1 MTEEREVNM
10 LEERLQEQILAIMD
24 EMALIQA
31 YICKENNLDRLEN
44 ANNDWFN
51 QRHILRVLLSI
62 QITDRVERNI
72 VIDYL
77 CDGIERKAWRDY
89 VKVVETGD

>member
-1 MTEEREVNM
+1 M
-10 LEERLQEQILAIMD
+10 LKERLQEKILDTID

-31 YICKENNLDRLEN
+31 YIYKENNLDILEKE
-44 ANNDWFN
+44 NNDWYN
-51 QRHILRVLLSI
+51 QRHILRILLSI

-72 VIDYL
+72 VIDYI

-89 VKVVETGD
+89 VKNVETRG

>member
-1 MTEEREVNM
+1 M

-31 YICKENNLDRLEN
+31 YIYKENNLDRVAH
-44 ANNDWFN
+44 ANDDWFN
-51 QRHILRVLLSI
+51 QRNILRILLSI

-72 VIDYL
+72 VLDYI
-77 CDGIERKAWRDY
+77 CEGIERKAWHDY
-89 VKVVETGD
+89 VNAVETRG

>member
-1 MTEEREVNM
+1 M

>member
-1 MTEEREVNM
+1 M

-31 YICKENNLDRLEN
+31 YICKENNLDRVEN

-51 QRHILRVLLSI
+51 QRHILRILLSI
-62 QITDRVERNI
+62 QLTDRVERNI
-72 VIDYL
+72 VLDYI
-77 CDGIERKAWRDY
+77 CEGIERKAWRDY
-89 VKVVETGD
+89 VNAVETRG